1 MIVKMNQKIVD
12 VSVPNKTTY
21 GNYSFNV
28 YMENGDIAVW
38 FNNLPYALFK
48 EGDRITYE
56 LIDKGYFNPILK
68 LHKPKQTLNK

>member
-1 MIVKMNQKIVD
+1 
-12 VSVPNKTTY
+12 
-21 GNYSFNV
+21 
-28 YMENGDIAVW
+28 MENGDIAVW